1 MNAIET
7 IKLTKKFGD
16 FTAINDVSMSVKKG
30 EIHAICGENGAGKS
44 TLMNMLFGLLKPSS
58 GQILINEQQVLFESP
73 KDAISKGIGM
83 VHQHFKLVPSL
94 KVYENVLLG
103 EEICRAGYIDN
114 KREKEE
120 VQATIDKFGFNLD
133 ACSTVSSLS
142 IGEQQR
148 VEIIK
153 MLHRDVDILILDEP
167 TAVLTPK
174 ETTDLLDKLVSL
186 KNEGKTIIII
196 THKLDEVKQYSDNI
210 TVIRKGNFITSLE
223 TENVSKEEISKFMV
237 GRDVKVVTSDEPSDN
252 VGDIALELKKIDFFT
267 SNGKKVIDNLSL
279 NVKFGEVIGIAGIE
293 GNGQSELISILT
305 GILKQN
311 SGEFLYKNREVSNC
325 SPLILR
331 ELGFGLVPEDRYK
344 DGLNADMS
352 IWENMIAGRHNDD
365 SMCEHGFLNKAKIK
379 EKTNRLV
386 EEFDIRNCANIN
398 SKVSSLSGG
407 NAQKII
413 MAREISSN
421 PDVVVMSQPTRGV
434 DIGSI
439 EFIHS
444 KIIELRNQGKAV
456 LIVSSELS
464 EVLNLS
470 DRIYVMYQGKVSGE
484 RLKQDTNKEDLGL
497 LMVGIDQY
505 ESKEELVQ
513 C

>member
-1 MNAIET
+1 MKAIET
-7 IKLTKKFGD
+7 KNLTKKFD
-16 FTAINDVSMSVKKG
+16 EFVAINDISMVVEKG

-58 GQILINEQQVLFESP
+58 GQIHINEKEVTFDSP

-94 KVYENVLLG
+94 RVYENVMLG
-103 EEICRAGYIDN
+103 EEICKAGYIDN

-120 VQATIDKFGFNLD
+120 VQRTIDYFGFNLD
-133 ACSTVSSLS
+133 ANSKVSDLS

-148 VEIIK
+148 VEILK
-153 MLHRDVDILILDEP
+153 MLHRNVDILILDEP

-174 ETTDLLDKLVSL
+174 ETSDLLDKLVSL
-186 KNEGKTIIII
+186 KKEGKTIVII
-196 THKLDEVKQYSDNI
+196 THKLDEVKKYSDSI
-210 TVIRKGNFITSLE
+210 TVIRKGEFITRVK
-223 TENVSKEEISKFMV
+223 TNDVSKEEISKYMV
-237 GRDVKVVTSDEPSDN
+237 GRDVREIRSDGISSKL
-252 VGDIALELKKIDFFT
+252 GDVALELKDIDFYT
-267 SNGKKVIDNLSL
+267 INGKKVLDNLNI
-279 NVKFGEVIGIAGIE
+279 NVRFGEIVGIAGIE

-305 GILKQN
+305 GILKQS
-311 SGEFLYKNREVSNC
+311 SGQFLYKGKEVVKC
-325 SPLILR
+325 SPLALR

-344 DGLNADMS
+344 DGLNSEMS
-352 IWENMIAGRHNDD
+352 IWENMIAGRHTEDYL
-365 SMCEHGFLNKAKIK
+365 CERGFLKKNRIM

-386 EEFDIRNCANIN
+386 EEFDIRNCDNIN

-421 PDVVVMSQPTRGV
+421 PEVVVMSQPTRGV

-444 KIIELRNQGKAV
+444 KILELRNQGKAV

-464 EVLNLS
+464 EILNLS
-470 DRIYVMYQGKVSGE
+470 DRIYVMHQGKISGE
-484 RLKQDTNKEDLGL
+484 RIKDETNKEDLGL
-497 LMVGIDQY
+497 LMVGMDKY
-505 ESKEELVQ
+505 KGEKVLV
-513 C
+513 